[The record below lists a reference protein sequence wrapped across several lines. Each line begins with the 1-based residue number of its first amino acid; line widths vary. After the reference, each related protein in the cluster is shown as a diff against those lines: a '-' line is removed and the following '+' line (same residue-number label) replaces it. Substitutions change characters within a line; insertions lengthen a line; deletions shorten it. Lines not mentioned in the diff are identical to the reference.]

1 RGPAVRPSTIRR
13 GRAACAVRRAL
24 PSRAF
29 GASGPVSGGLRPP
42 CDPAPHRGGAAP
54 RWRRARFAVLLQI
67 PRPPL
72 RGGRAAPERGA
83 GTRILEGRAARSA
96 DAAAAGRGAGGTA
109 RSAVSGTRTRRSA
122 RSRGARAG
130 APDHPKITERGA
142 GGVVCSSARG
152 RSGPDG
158 PEGGRRPGRRSR
170 GPRPP
175 LGGRRAGPPA
185 SGKGRR
191 GGLVR
196 TVGMLL
202 PSAPDF
208 V

>member
-1 RGPAVRPSTIRR
+1 
-13 GRAACAVRRAL
+13 
-24 PSRAF
+24 
-29 GASGPVSGGLRPP
+29 
-42 CDPAPHRGGAAP
+42 

-142 GGVVCSSARG
+142 GGVVFSSARG

-208 V
+208 VEQITCMELEAACPSGTLPPALRRPHSSSPPPWPSRPRRTPRPAATRPAWA